1 MSPQLPSSRPRT
13 PPPGAIRFR
22 QTLPFPAEKD
32 SQPHGKARWQKALL
46 CAVVWLVVVCTAA
59 VIHTN
64 VAPHGKPR
72 RSEDAACSER
82 YGMICGGGLVAIFA
96 FIFFRRKAKG

>member
-32 SQPHGKARWQKALL
+32 SQPNGKARWQKALL
-46 CAVVWLVVVCTAA
+46 CALIWLAMVCTVAL
-59 VIHTN
+59 IHTN
-64 VAPHGKPR
+64 VTPQGKLR
-72 RSEDAACSER
+72 RSEDAALSER
-82 YGMICGGGLVAIFA
+82 YGMICGAGLVAIFA
-96 FIFFRRKAKG
+96 FIFSRRKAKG